1 MEDVVVDVVV
11 KRLAGNTLQNVT
23 RQGGRIVRVC
33 RRREGWE
40 DALRQM
46 CLHVVPKRRQMSG
59 IGNKKFLRGFFE
71 SGSMGHDVAQSDR
84 LREGGR
90 NLEIEIIVDI
100 AIQIELAL
108 LDLLQD
114 RGPIEQF

>member
-1 MEDVVVDVVV
+1 MEDVVVNVVG

-23 RQGGRIVRVC
+23 RQGGRVVRVC
-33 RRREGWE
+33 RRRERGE

-46 CLHVVPKRRQMSG
+46 CLYIVSQRRQMGG
-59 IGNKKFLRGFFE
+59 IGNKKFLRGLFE
-71 SGSMGHDVAQSDR
+71 PGSMGHDVAQSDR
-84 LREGGR
+84 LREGGW

-100 AIQIELAL
+100 PIQIELAL
-108 LDLLQD
+108 LDLLHD